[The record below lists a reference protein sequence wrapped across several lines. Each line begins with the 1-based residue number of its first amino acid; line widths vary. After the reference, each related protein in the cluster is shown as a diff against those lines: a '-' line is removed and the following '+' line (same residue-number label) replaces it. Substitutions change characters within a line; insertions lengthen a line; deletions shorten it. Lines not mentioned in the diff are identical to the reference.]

1 MTTAMSID
9 LPQVAR
15 SLRLAPSQ
23 VEAAAALLDAGNT
36 VPFITRYRKDQT
48 GGLDEEQIRAVQ
60 ARLIHLRLLGERKQ
74 TILRSI
80 EAQGKL
86 TPELAEQIQAA
97 DTPRRLEDLY
107 LPYKPNKQT
116 LATQA
121 RQRGLELLAREILE
135 AAPAAADL
143 DHRAQDFVNP
153 DHKVPTAAE
162 ALLGAGHILAE
173 WFSERADLRHR
184 VRNILHRS
192 GMLATTRIEVEAPAN
207 ADKATATDA
216 AAAEAAAP
224 DVAASAATESA
235 PVESA
240 PAESESASSEHL
252 EAQSAI
258 GDDASNDTTEVI
270 ESDTSEESAS
280 AESESDSDSATDEE
294 SSSEAASEDESPA
307 AEEDAASASDADATS
322 EPSSEVIAE
331 SAETAP
337 ADAAPADSAAP
348 TGPPQGAVARQ
359 QKPGDRGKRQRA
371 DTRAERAAAR
381 EKEKK
386 KERER
391 LLQQFRDYFNFREP
405 LGRVPPHRVLAINR
419 GERVRLLRVR
429 VEFDREACY
438 AAAEELLVP
447 ADHPHAAM
455 LRGCAHDA
463 LDRLVLPSLEREIRR
478 ELTDRAEEHAVEVFA
493 RNLRNLLLQPPVCG
507 RRVLAI
513 DPGLKS
519 GCKLAAIDEF
529 SNMLEYAVVYV
540 IGKAAARE
548 AAGARIVDLVT
559 RHEVSV
565 IAIGNGTGCRQ
576 TEELVGELLV
586 GPLAGRGV
594 AYVIL
599 NEAGASVY
607 SASPLAREEFPKYD
621 ATQRGTISIGRRL
634 QDPLSELVKIEPASL
649 GIGLYQHDLKAKHLR
664 GTLDEVVESC
674 VNFVGV
680 DLNTAS
686 PALLRYVSGLNQL
699 TARRVYDHRREH
711 GPFKTR
717 EGLKQVSG
725 IGEAAFT
732 QAAGFLKIADS
743 ENPLDTTWIHPESYE
758 VAQRLLDKLGFAPA
772 DVLNKERLAELA
784 AKLPA
789 VDVMAVAAELGVG
802 QRALRDMLAD
812 LARPGRDPRED
823 LPPPIF
829 KQGVLKLEDLAAGM
843 ELRGTILNVVD
854 FGAFVDVGLADSGLV
869 HISQLADRYVAD
881 PHEVVAVGD
890 IVRCWVVA
898 VDKPR
903 RRVSLTMIDPTRP
916 RRERHPAGE
925 GAQQGG
931 GERGGDGGGRGQ
943 RGQRRGGGRP
953 RPVPAAAG
961 NQQSQGGG
969 APQQGGQ
976 GGNPGRG
983 GRPAEPP
990 RRKRPPVPVKL
1001 TEEMKK
1007 GKAPVR
1013 SFAELRELLHERTR
1027 PTDPPPAAS

>member
-60 ARLIHLRLLGERKQ
+60 ARLTHLRLLGERKQ

-86 TPELAEQIQAA
+86 TPDLAEQIQAA

-143 DHRAQDFVNP
+143 DRRAQDFVNP

-207 ADKATATDA
+207 ADEAAATEVTVTDG
-216 AAAEAAAP
+216 AAAETAVP

-235 PVESA
+235 PDESA
-240 PAESESASSEHL
+240 PAESESSASDHAVSEN
-252 EAQSAI
+252 A
-258 GDDASNDTTEVI
+258 DDADASADTAEVI
-270 ESDTSEESAS
+270 ASESPEESAS
-280 AESESDSDSATDEE
+280 AESESEE
-294 SSSEAASEDESPA
+294 VAGEETSSEAAGAEESSA
-307 AEEDAASASDADATS
+307 AEEVAASGSDADSPGEPTS
-322 EPSSEVIAE
+322 ELTSEST
-331 SAETAP
+331 SAEP
-337 ADAAPADSAAP
+337 AAPAA
-348 TGPPQGAVARQ
+348 PPQGAVARQ
-359 QKPGDRGKRQRA
+359 QKPGDRGKRPRA

-405 LGRVPPHRVLAINR
+405 LGRLPPHRVLAINR

-478 ELTDRAEEHAVEVFA
+478 ELTERAEEHAVEVFA

-576 TEELVGELLV
+576 TEELVGELLA

-725 IGEAAFT
+725 VGEAAFT

-743 ENPLDTTWIHPESYE
+743 ENPLDATWIHPESYE

-784 AKLPA
+784 AKQRAILTAAAALLKPGGRLVYATCSFLRAENQDIVAAFLAAHPRFSLVPA
-789 VDVMAVAAELGVG
+789 NQVLEQQHIALDTGEFLQLYPHHHGCDGFFAAVMA
-802 QRALRDMLAD
+802 RA
-812 LARPGRDPRED
+812 
-823 LPPPIF
+823 
-829 KQGVLKLEDLAAGM
+829 K
-843 ELRGTILNVVD
+843 
-854 FGAFVDVGLADSGLV
+854 
-869 HISQLADRYVAD
+869 
-881 PHEVVAVGD
+881 
-890 IVRCWVVA
+890 
-898 VDKPR
+898 
-903 RRVSLTMIDPTRP
+903 
-916 RRERHPAGE
+916 
-925 GAQQGG
+925 
-931 GERGGDGGGRGQ
+931 
-943 RGQRRGGGRP
+943 
-953 RPVPAAAG
+953 
-961 NQQSQGGG
+961 
-969 APQQGGQ
+969 
-976 GGNPGRG
+976 
-983 GRPAEPP
+983 
-990 RRKRPPVPVKL
+990 
-1001 TEEMKK
+1001 
-1007 GKAPVR
+1007 
-1013 SFAELRELLHERTR
+1013 
-1027 PTDPPPAAS
+1027 

>member
-9 LPQVAR
+9 LHQVAR

-23 VEAAAALLDAGNT
+23 VEAAASLLDAGNT

-48 GGLDEEQIRAVQ
+48 GGLDEEQIRALQ
-60 ARLIHLRLLGERKQ
+60 ARLTHLRLLGERKQ

-86 TPELAEQIQAA
+86 TPELAEQIQGA

-135 AAPAAADL
+135 AAPEAANL
-143 DHRAQDFVNP
+143 DRRAQDFVNP

-192 GMLATTRIEVEAPAN
+192 GLLATTRIEVELPAS
-207 ADKATATDA
+207 ADA
-216 AAAEAAAP
+216 AAATEVATSETAAP
-224 DVAASAATESA
+224 EVAPTESAATESA
-235 PVESA
+235 AIEAAATEGAADVDVSHDAAPSATDVIESGSDSPEEASDEESSPEETHADESVVATDIEASVTVDGEAASESAAEASPVESA
-240 PAESESASSEHL
+240 
-252 EAQSAI
+252 Q
-258 GDDASNDTTEVI
+258 
-270 ESDTSEESAS
+270 
-280 AESESDSDSATDEE
+280 
-294 SSSEAASEDESPA
+294 
-307 AEEDAASASDADATS
+307 
-322 EPSSEVIAE
+322 
-331 SAETAP
+331 
-337 ADAAPADSAAP
+337 DSAAP
-348 TGPPQGAVARQ
+348 GEAAGTGPPQMAVARQ
-359 QKPGDRGKRQRA
+359 QQSNDRGGKRQRG
-371 DTRAERAAAR
+371 DSRAERAAAR

-429 VEFDREACY
+429 VEFDRDACY

-455 LRGCAHDA
+455 LRGCARDA

-576 TEELVGELLV
+576 TEELVGELLA

-725 IGEAAFT
+725 VGEAAFT

-743 ENPLDTTWIHPESYE
+743 ENPLDATWIHPESYE
-758 VAQRLLDKLGFAPA
+758 VAQRLLDKLGFAPD
-772 DVLNKERLAELA
+772 DVRNKERLGELA

-789 VDVMAVAAELGVG
+789 VDVTAVAAELGVG
-802 QRALRDMLAD
+802 QRALRDMLFD

-829 KQGVLKLEDLAAGM
+829 KQGVLKLEDLSPGM

-903 RRVSLTMIDPTRP
+903 RRVSLTMIDPTQP

-931 GERGGDGGGRGQ
+931 GERGGGGGGGGGRGQ

-953 RPVPAAAG
+953 RPVAAAAG
-961 NQQSQGGG
+961 NQQSQGTGG
-969 APQQGGQ
+969 PQGANQ
-976 GGNPGRG
+976 GRG

-1001 TEEMKK
+1001 TDEMKK

-1013 SFAELRELLHERTR
+1013 SFAELKELLHERTR
-1027 PTDPPPAAS
+1027 PTDPPAAN